1 MISFANILS
10 LASTAAAL
18 SQAEL
23 HPLATA
29 PHDVEVVTHED
40 GSGFSMRLHP
50 QISEHQ
56 PGHQMSYLKRKRMH
70 KAQRESWP
78 TQLAQWF
85 GLMGQIEE
93 TVSLTN
99 VDNLVYHGSLTMG
112 SASEAVAVVFDT
124 GSLGLAVQG
133 TGCTTNCASTTYT
146 ETGSSDYS
154 ATATPASMT
163 FRTSQAENYWINA
176 SGVEAEDSITVDSQ
190 AINPFKFYM
199 LSSLS

>member
-1 MISFANILS
+1 
-10 LASTAAAL
+10 
-18 SQAEL
+18 
-23 HPLATA
+23 
-29 PHDVEVVTHED
+29 
-40 GSGFSMRLHP
+40 
-50 QISEHQ
+50 
-56 PGHQMSYLKRKRMH
+56 MH

-99 VDNLVYHGSLTMG
+99 VDNLTYHGSLTMG

-133 TGCTTNCASTTYT
+133 TGCTTNCASTKYT
-146 ETGSSDYS
+146 ESGSTDYS
-154 ATATPASMT
+154 PTATPASMT
-163 FRTSQAENYWINA
+163 FRTSQAENYWITA
-176 SGVEAEDSITVDSQ
+176 SGVEAQDSITLDSQ

-199 LSSLS
+199 LSSLTQASGDSFTPDWTGWLGLTYNMASGASNDFDFIEQVVA

>member
-1 MISFANILS
+1 
-10 LASTAAAL
+10 
-18 SQAEL
+18 
-23 HPLATA
+23 
-29 PHDVEVVTHED
+29 
-40 GSGFSMRLHP
+40 
-50 QISEHQ
+50 
-56 PGHQMSYLKRKRMH
+56 MH

-93 TVSLTN
+93 AVSLTN

-133 TGCTTNCASTTYT
+133 TSCTTNCASTTYT
-146 ETGSSDYS
+146 ETSSTDYS
-154 ATATPASMT
+154 ATANPITKT

-176 SGVEAEDSITVDSQ
+176 SGVEAEDSITLDS
-190 AINPFKFYM
+190 
-199 LSSLS
+199 